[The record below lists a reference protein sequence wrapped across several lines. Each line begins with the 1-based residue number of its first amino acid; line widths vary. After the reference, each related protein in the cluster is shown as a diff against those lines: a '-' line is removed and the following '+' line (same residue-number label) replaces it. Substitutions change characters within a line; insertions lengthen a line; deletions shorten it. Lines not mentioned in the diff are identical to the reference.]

1 MESPFKPEVL
11 KGKVALITG
20 GGSGIGF
27 EISSQFGKHGA
38 SIAIMG
44 RRKQV
49 LDDAV
54 SALRSLGISAIGLE
68 GDVRKQ
74 EDAKRVVE
82 STFQHFGRIDIL
94 VNSAAGNFLASA
106 EDLTP
111 NGFRTVM
118 DIDAVGTFTMCHAAL
133 KYLKKGGPGRDS
145 SSSGG
150 SILNISATLHYTAS
164 WYQIHVSA
172 AKAAVDAT
180 TRNLALEWGTDYDIR
195 VNGIA
200 PGPIAGTPG
209 MSKLV
214 PEEIES
220 KAREYMPLYKLGE
233 KWDIAMAA
241 LYLSCDSGKFV
252 NGLTMA
258 VDRGLWLSK
267 PRHLPKEAVKELSR
281 VVEKRSRAKPV
292 AMASTAASS
301 TFSLLKSTG
310 VVASSAATRARASLL
325 PVPFKSVS
333 ARPLGF
339 SAVVDSR
346 FSVHVASKV
355 QSVRG
360 KGTRGVVSMAKKSVG
375 DLTSAD
381 LKGKKVFVRADLN
394 VPLDDNQTITD
405 DTRIRAAIPTIK
417 YLIDNGAKVILSTHL
432 GRPKGVTPK
441 FSLAPLVPRLSE
453 LLGIEVKKADD
464 CIGPEVESLVA
475 ALPEGGVL
483 LLENVRFYKE
493 EEKNDPEFAKKLA
506 ALADLY
512 VNDAFGTAHRAHA
525 STEGVTKFLKPSVAG
540 FLLQKELDYLVGA
553 VSNPKRPFAA
563 IVGGSKV
570 SSKIGVIESLL
581 EKCDIL
587 LLGGGMIFTFYKAQG
602 LSVGSSLVE
611 EDKLELATELLAKA
625 KAKGV
630 SLLLPTDVVVAD
642 KFAPDANS
650 KIVPASGIEDGW
662 MGLDIGPDSIK
673 TFNEALDTTQTVIW
687 NGPMG
692 VFEMEKFAAGTE
704 AIANKLA
711 ELSEKGVTTIIGGGD
726 SVAAVEKVGVAGV
739 MSHISTGGGAS
750 LELLEGKVLPGVI
763 ALDEAVPVTV

>member
-74 EDAKRVVE
+74 EDARRVVE

-111 NGFRTVM
+111 NGFRTVI

-200 PGPIAGTPG
+200 PGPIEGTPG

-220 KAREYMPLYKLGE
+220 KARDYMPLYKLGE

-267 PRHLPKEAVKELSR
+267 PRHLPKEAVKQLSR

-292 AMASTAASS
+292 
-301 TFSLLKSTG
+301 G
-310 VVASSAATRARASLL
+310 L
-325 PVPFKSVS
+325 P
-333 ARPLGF
+333 
-339 SAVVDSR
+339 
-346 FSVHVASKV
+346 
-355 QSVRG
+355 
-360 KGTRGVVSMAKKSVG
+360 
-375 DLTSAD
+375 
-381 LKGKKVFVRADLN
+381 
-394 VPLDDNQTITD
+394 
-405 DTRIRAAIPTIK
+405 
-417 YLIDNGAKVILSTHL
+417 
-432 GRPKGVTPK
+432 
-441 FSLAPLVPRLSE
+441 
-453 LLGIEVKKADD
+453 
-464 CIGPEVESLVA
+464 
-475 ALPEGGVL
+475 
-483 LLENVRFYKE
+483 
-493 EEKNDPEFAKKLA
+493 
-506 ALADLY
+506 
-512 VNDAFGTAHRAHA
+512 
-525 STEGVTKFLKPSVAG
+525 
-540 FLLQKELDYLVGA
+540 
-553 VSNPKRPFAA
+553 
-563 IVGGSKV
+563 
-570 SSKIGVIESLL
+570 SSKL
-581 EKCDIL
+581 
-587 LLGGGMIFTFYKAQG
+587 
-602 LSVGSSLVE
+602 
-611 EDKLELATELLAKA
+611 
-625 KAKGV
+625 
-630 SLLLPTDVVVAD
+630 
-642 KFAPDANS
+642 
-650 KIVPASGIEDGW
+650 
-662 MGLDIGPDSIK
+662 
-673 TFNEALDTTQTVIW
+673 
-687 NGPMG
+687 
-692 VFEMEKFAAGTE
+692 
-704 AIANKLA
+704 
-711 ELSEKGVTTIIGGGD
+711 
-726 SVAAVEKVGVAGV
+726 
-739 MSHISTGGGAS
+739 
-750 LELLEGKVLPGVI
+750 
-763 ALDEAVPVTV
+763 